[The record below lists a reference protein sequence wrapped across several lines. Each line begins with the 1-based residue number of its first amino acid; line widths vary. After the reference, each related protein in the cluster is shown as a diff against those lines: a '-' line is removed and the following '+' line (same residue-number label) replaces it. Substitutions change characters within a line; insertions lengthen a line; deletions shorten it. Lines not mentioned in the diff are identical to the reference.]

1 MVPQAKPHHCQ
12 GVFHGS
18 IQPPVRGPGGEM
30 GAEVRV
36 LVRKVQTAERAGRGP
51 RGRSS

>member
-1 MVPQAKPHHCQ
+1 MAASSHLL
-12 GVFHGS
+12 
-18 IQPPVRGPGGEM
+18 GGLAGRV

-51 RGRSS
+51 RRQGS